1 MRPSEVLRLFQGCG
15 AWLDGHFVLSSGLHS
30 REYLQCA
37 LILQHPTLSARTCQ
51 ALAQRFVSD
60 EVTCVAA
67 PALGG
72 IVVGYE
78 TARQLGARAVFAERQ
93 EGVLQLRRG
102 FHIGPKDHV
111 LVVEDVVTTG
121 GSVEELIRI
130 IRDTGA
136 SVVGVGA
143 LVDRSNGWAS
153 FDVKY
158 HALLSLD
165 LKTFPPESC
174 PLCKE
179 GVPMSRPGSRGLS
192 TDPHVERP

>member
-1 MRPSEVLRLFQGCG
+1 MRPSEVMRLFQGCG
-15 AWLDGHFVLSSGLHS
+15 AWLEGHFVLSSGLHS

-37 LILQHPTLSARTCQ
+37 LILQHPTLAARACQ
-51 ALAQRFVSD
+51 ALGQRFLSD
-60 EVTCVAA
+60 EITCVAG

-72 IVVGYE
+72 ILVAYE
-78 TARQLGARAVFAERQ
+78 TARQLGVRAVFAERQ
-93 EGVLQLRRG
+93 DGKLQMRRG
-102 FHIGPKDHV
+102 FHVGPKDRV

-121 GSVEELIRI
+121 GSVEELIDLVRAA
-130 IRDTGA
+130 GA

-143 LVDRSNGWAS
+143 LVDRSSGWAS

-165 LKTFPPESC
+165 LKTFPPDTC

-179 GVPMSRPGSRGLS
+179 GVPILRPGSRTLAL
-192 TDPHVERP
+192 

>member
-153 FDVKY
+153 FDAKY

-165 LKTFPPESC
+165 LKTFPHESC

-179 GVPMSRPGSRGLS
+179 GVPMSRPGSRGLA
-192 TDPHVERP
+192 TDPHIEHP

>member
-1 MRPSEVLRLFQGCG
+1 MRPSEVMRLFQGCG
-15 AWLDGHFVLSSGLHS
+15 AWLEGHFVLSSGLHS

-37 LILQHPTLSARTCQ
+37 LILQHPTLSARACQ

-60 EVTCVAA
+60 ELTCVAA

-78 TARQLGARAVFAERQ
+78 TARHLGARAIFAERQ

-102 FHIGPKDHV
+102 FQVGPNDRV

-121 GSVEELIRI
+121 GSVDELIRI
-130 IRDTGA
+130 IRDAGA
-136 SVVGVGA
+136 TVVGVGA
-143 LVDRSNGWAS
+143 LVDRSNGWVS

-158 HALLSLD
+158 HALLSRD

-179 GVPMSRPGSRGLS
+179 GVPIHRPGSRGLS